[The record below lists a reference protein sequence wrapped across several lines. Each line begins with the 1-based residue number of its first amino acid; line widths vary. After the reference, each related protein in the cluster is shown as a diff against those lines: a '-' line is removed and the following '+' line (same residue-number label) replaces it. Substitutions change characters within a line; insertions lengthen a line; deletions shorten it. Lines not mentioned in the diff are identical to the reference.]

1 MIDLAVVKKKFTAQY
16 GETVV
21 FFFYYFLSQNLSD
34 LILGMCIL
42 FTIYVKNQHERGWE
56 MVFCVW

>member
-1 MIDLAVVKKKFTAQY
+1 MIDLAVVKKNFY
-16 GETVV
+16 GAVWRDSS